1 MSRERY
7 VWRKLSSANSEDAW
21 PDRLSEFAERL
32 AITTPAGKPT
42 IRVEVFDISR
52 KDAER
57 LKKAFGGQSAKHTRN
72 LPAAGGGR
80 TKPIN
85 IRGCLSIISSESERS
100 LVRQSMP
107 VLIIPAGMAFGT
119 GEHATTLNC
128 LRFLVDFATARAG
141 GAWTALDLGCGTG
154 ILAL

>member
-7 VWRKLSSANSEDAW
+7 AWRKLSSAKWEEEW
-21 PDRLSEFAERL
+21 PERLSEFAERL
-32 AITTPAGKPT
+32 AITTIAGKPT

-57 LKKAFGGQSAKHTRN
+57 LTKEFGGTSAKHTHDSS
-72 LPAAGGGR
+72 AGQSER

-85 IRGCLSIISSESERS
+85 VRGRLSIISDESQRALARES
-100 LVRQSMP
+100 AP
-107 VLIIPAGMAFGT
+107 VLLIPAGMAFGT

-128 LRFLVDFATARAG
+128 LR
-141 GAWTALDLGCGTG
+141 
-154 ILAL
+154 